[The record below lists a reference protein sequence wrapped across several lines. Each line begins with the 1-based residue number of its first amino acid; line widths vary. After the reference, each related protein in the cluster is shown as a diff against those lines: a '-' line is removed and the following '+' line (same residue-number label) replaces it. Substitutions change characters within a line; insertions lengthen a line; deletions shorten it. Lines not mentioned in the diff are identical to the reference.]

1 MCGVE
6 APPGAF
12 QIRRQTHRGHPY
24 MYQILDLTNFT
35 HVNELGDA
43 VSLFSIMN
51 TMALLRTND
60 FHRIHRTPF
69 DVS

>member
-1 MCGVE
+1 
-6 APPGAF
+6 
-12 QIRRQTHRGHPY
+12 